1 MKATSRMS
9 DSSTNAPCGLVV
21 GTAGHIDHG
30 KTSLVQALTGI
41 DTDRLAEEKRRGI
54 SIDLGFAH
62 LTLPDGCRI
71 SFIDVPGHERFI
83 KNMLA
88 GVGGIQAVLLIVAAD
103 EGVKPQTR
111 EHFEICRLLGIQHGI
126 VALTKADL
134 ADSDQL
140 AATRLAVEELCAGSF
155 LSGRPMIPVSA
166 RTGEGLPQL
175 RAALSCLAKK
185 TVRQTGDGLAR
196 LPIDRSF
203 ALKGFGTVVTGTL
216 WSGALCVGDYVRLH
230 PDGQE
235 ARIRGIQVHGKPV
248 ERAQAGERTAVNL
261 TGIEHSEI
269 ERGCVLTHRNEL
281 ASASLADVAVH
292 WLDDAD
298 LPAKREQ
305 FLLHVG
311 TAEIPANLKIISAG
325 SAEETKGLVTARLWM
340 SQPGLLLPGDRFVL
354 RRPSPARTVAGGTV
368 IDPFP
373 PVRLNR
379 KKAALRLKALAEDS
393 WAKRL
398 SLLIAE
404 SPNGRRVPDLIRR
417 TGLSPEQ
424 LKSYIDGSA
433 DLLFIEQAGRVFRRV
448 WIERQ
453 REKLLAVLRG
463 FHAKHP
469 NLPGAPL
476 ALARMDLDL
485 SVANAI
491 FANFPAIRFQGDL
504 VSLADHQAQTNPEQ
518 TKVLAQIEGAFRQA
532 GFQPPSPLEVLKAA
546 GLDANNG
553 RPLLETLIKSQK
565 LVRLSNDLVF
575 HADVVA
581 HVRRS
586 LAAHKGRRFSVP
598 EFKEWTQISRKYA
611 IPLLEYLD
619 RQHVTRREGDARVVL

>member
-1 MKATSRMS
+1 MS
-9 DSSTNAPCGLVV
+9 DSNMDDLCGLVI

-30 KTSLVQALTGI
+30 KTTLVQALTGV

-54 SIDLGFAH
+54 SIDLGFAY
-62 LTLPDGCRI
+62 LALPDGCRI

-111 EHFEICRLLGIQHGI
+111 EHFEICRLLGVNRGI
-126 VALTKADL
+126 IALTKTDL
-134 ADSDQL
+134 ASGDQL
-140 AATRLAVEELCAGSF
+140 TRTRLAVEKLCADSF
-155 LSGRPMIPVSA
+155 LSGQPVIPVSS
-166 RTGEGLPQL
+166 RTGAGLQQL
-175 RAALSCLAKK
+175 RDALSSLARR
-185 TVRQTGDGLAR
+185 TSRRSSEGLAR
-196 LPIDRSF
+196 LPLDRSF

-216 WSGALCVGDYVRLH
+216 WSGTLHVGDNVYIH
-230 PDGQE
+230 PHKRE
-235 ARIRGIQVHGKPV
+235 ARIRGLQVHGHAV
-248 ERAQAGERTAVNL
+248 EAARAGERTAVNL
-261 TGIEHSEI
+261 TGVEHSEI
-269 ERGCVLTHRNEL
+269 QRGFVLTHRNEL
-281 ASASLADVAVH
+281 TSTSLLDISVQWLDEADV
-292 WLDDAD
+292 
-298 LPAKREQ
+298 PAKREQ

-311 TAEIPANLKIISAG
+311 TAEIPVNLKILSTG
-325 SAEETKGLVTARLWM
+325 FREEMKKQTMARVWM

-368 IDPFP
+368 IDSFP
-373 PVRLNR
+373 PARLNR
-379 KKAALRLKALAEDS
+379 RKATVRLHALTEDS
-393 WAKRL
+393 WTKRL
-398 SLLIAE
+398 SLLVTE
-404 SPNGRRVPDLIRR
+404 GQNGRRLPDLVRR

-424 LKSYIDGSA
+424 LNSCIAQSA
-433 DLLFIEQAGRVFRRV
+433 DLLLVESAGRIFSKI

-469 NLPGAPL
+469 NLPGAPI
-476 ALARMDLDL
+476 ALARMNLEP
-485 SVANAI
+485 AIAQAI
-491 FANFPAIRFQGDL
+491 FANFPAIRIEGEA
-504 VSLADHQAQTNPEQ
+504 VSLVTHKAQVDPEQ
-518 TKVLAQIEGAFRQA
+518 MKFLAQIEHAFRQA
-532 GFQPPSPLEVLKAA
+532 GFQPPAPSDVLKSA
-546 GLDANNG
+546 GTDGNKG
-553 RPLLETLIKSQK
+553 RGFLEALIKSQK
-565 LVRLSNDLVF
+565 LVRISDELVF

-581 HVRRS
+581 HIRRS